1 MEQQQESVTQVSD
14 ATKVSVRAFR
24 LEQRI
29 GVLVEH
35 RGWAQ
40 HFCIRLKDGE
50 LPSMYRNDPEIV
62 AAFNRCRAH
71 FEKWKAKEDVGQ
83 AQADD
88 AKKDAVLL
96 DRAETLIAISKN
108 VGYPLSADSSNPA
121 LDEAIYQVEKELAG
135 PPAILC

>member
-1 MEQQQESVTQVSD
+1 MEQQQESVAQVSG

-29 GVLVEH
+29 GVLIEH
-35 RGWAQ
+35 GGWAR

-50 LPSMYRNDPEIV
+50 LPSMYRNDSEIV

-71 FEKWKAKEDVGQ
+71 FEKWKAKEAAGQ

-88 AKKDAVLL
+88 AKKDAELL

-108 VGYPLSADSSNPA
+108 VGYPLSADNSNPA
-121 LDEAIYQVEKELAG
+121 LDAAIRKVKDE
-135 PPAILC
+135 IN